1 MTSATAQS
9 MPAEPLAERVARLAI
24 GYRPGAGPPP
34 LRSRLTAVVALGALV
49 IFAGTAVMLQGA
61 RPSVSASDVRVV
73 ARLEDFTRAA
83 DPSLPD
89 TIPAFLALG
98 GQLGGLVE
106 DAPGSAATLVPVAQ
120 AELQKGFCTASLTRL
135 VRRQYPGSYDE
146 LSDAELQKRVL
157 AKHPEYANRVCVLPA
172 WVPSPHEIVKY
183 EATTRPPLITPTRRG
198 ILDGLLAAVLFAI
211 AGLNAYYRLD
221 FVQRWA

>member
-9 MPAEPLAERVARLAI
+9 MPSEPLVERVARLAL

-34 LRSRLTAVVALGALV
+34 LRSPLTAVVAFGALA
-49 IFAGTAVMLQGA
+49 IFSCTTVLQQDA
-61 RPSVSASDVRVV
+61 PPPVSASDVHVV

-83 DPSLPD
+83 DPALPD

-106 DAPGSAATLVPVAQ
+106 DMPGRAALVPVTET
-120 AELQKGFCTASLTRL
+120 ELHKGYCTASLARL

-146 LSDAELQKRVL
+146 LSDDELQKRVL
-157 AKHPEYANRVCVLPA
+157 SAHPEYADRVCVLPA

-183 EATTRPPLITPTRRG
+183 EAPPPPAIRLTRRG
-198 ILDGLLAAVLFAI
+198 ILDGLLAVVLFGI
-211 AGLNAYYRLD
+211 AALNAYYR
-221 FVQRWA
+221 FVLVPRAA